1 MSEPFLNV
9 LIDGRSV
16 RVASGSSVAAA
27 VAIARGSADVV
38 TRRSISG
45 ERRGPMCGMGICQ
58 ECRVT
63 IDGVRHRL
71 ACQTICAQGMEVM
84 T

>member
-16 RVASGSSVAAA
+16 RLASGSSVAAA